1 MIKRI
6 DHVSIAVRDLESAK
20 SFFIDRLGGTEVYSS
35 IEESEGFRWT
45 AIALG
50 SSCTLELVDPV
61 GDSSF
66 LNRFLDRRGDAVHHI
81 TIQVDNA
88 ESARDTLEA
97 RGVPTFGYN
106 DVDPNWKHFYVHPKH
121 AFGVLLQF
129 AEFEPKAWGQP
140 QPDSAPTPSKP
151 RSIEARRVEGGGP
164 EVELSDGS
172 SNLRI
177 AVSDIP
183 ELVRSLERLAG
194 YSTESTP

>member
-6 DHVSIAVRDLESAK
+6 DHVSIAVRDLDSARE
-20 SFFIDRLGGTEVYSS
+20 FFIDRLGGTEVYCS

-45 AIALG
+45 SIVLG
-50 SSCTLELVDPV
+50 SSCGLELVDPV
-61 GDSSF
+61 GDDSF
-66 LNRFLDRRGDAVHHI
+66 LERFLDQRGDAVHHV

-88 ESARDTLEA
+88 ETARETLEA

-106 DVDPNWKHFYVHPKH
+106 DDDANWKHFYVHPKN

-140 QPDSAPTPSKP
+140 EPEPELPVT
-151 RSIEARRVEGGGP
+151 EAGPVKARLVDGDGGTA
-164 EVELSDGS
+164 VELSDGTTR
-172 SNLRI
+172 LRV

-183 ELVRSLERLAG
+183 DLIRRLERI
-194 YSTESTP
+194 ESSQAS